1 MCMSWDRKQECAR
14 SMEEVTV
21 DWAKLQSIVLE
32 IYLFDL
38 IVALTGCFLYE
49 VVAMCL

>member
-1 MCMSWDRKQECAR
+1 MSRDRKQESAGSR
-14 SMEEVTV
+14 EEVTV
-21 DWAKLQSIVLE
+21 DLAKLQFIVLE

-49 VVAMCL
+49 VVVMCL